1 MKKLFVTPKSK
12 LIITISA
19 ALLSAALIALF
30 INQISDQPVAA
41 GKQAVSVKPEEVLI
55 FDCESPV
62 HKPDYITLTCA
73 DGGIAIEEIKW
84 QSWGTKEAI
93 GTGIY
98 AENNC
103 KPDCASGK
111 LVKTP
116 VAISITSL
124 TEYKSKFYLKD
135 LVIIPTSGKDFPSG
149 NNIIQW
155 DLIEFA
161 ELIGSKN

>member
-1 MKKLFVTPKSK
+1 MTAKSK

-30 INQISDQPVAA
+30 IYQSSDQPVAV
-41 GKQAVSVKPEEVLI
+41 GKQVVNVNPDEVLT
-55 FDCESPV
+55 FDCEFPV

-73 DGGIAIEEIKW
+73 DGGMAVEEIKW
-84 QSWGTKEAI
+84 QSWGPKEAV

-103 KPDCASGK
+103 QPDCASGK
-111 LVKTP
+111 FIKTP

-135 LVIIPTSGKDFPSG
+135 LAITPTSGKNFPRG
-149 NNIIQW
+149 NNVIRW
-155 DLIEFA
+155 NLMEFA
-161 ELIGSKN
+161 EFMGSEG